1 MIARKLMTVS
11 AAAALALAPTV
22 AYSAAPAARAGADM
36 GDVSELAGGRSAQMA
51 LGFLVLLAILLVT
64 LGGDDEGPNN
74 PPVSP

>member
-1 MIARKLMTVS
+1 
-11 AAAALALAPTV
+11 
-22 AYSAAPAARAGADM
+22 
-36 GDVSELAGGRSAQMA
+36 MA